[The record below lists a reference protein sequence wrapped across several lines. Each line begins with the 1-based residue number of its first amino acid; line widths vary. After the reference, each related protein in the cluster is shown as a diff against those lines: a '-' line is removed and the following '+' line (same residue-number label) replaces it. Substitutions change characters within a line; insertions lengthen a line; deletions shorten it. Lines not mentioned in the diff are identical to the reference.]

1 MLRAGLSLC
10 EFSVVGAFVDYGS
23 NAYSNITMEHVFYFV
38 LVFSLGCFFSDIWR
52 AIFVFNR

>member
-10 EFSVVGAFVDYGS
+10 GFFVVGAFVDYGS
-23 NAYSNITMEHVFYFV
+23 NAYSNITMEHVFQFI
-38 LVFSLGCFFSDIWR
+38 LMFSLGCIFSDIWR